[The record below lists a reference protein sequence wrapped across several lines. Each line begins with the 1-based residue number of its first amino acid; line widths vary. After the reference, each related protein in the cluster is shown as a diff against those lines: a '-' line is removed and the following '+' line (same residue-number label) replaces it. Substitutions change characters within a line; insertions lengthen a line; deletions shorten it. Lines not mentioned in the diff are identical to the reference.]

1 MAVAKT
7 LEIISSSTES
17 IEAAV
22 RDGLAKAGETVH
34 GIQEAWVQG
43 TKAVVREG
51 KVAESASHAE
61 DYVHCYIGSTVGC
74 NLCPKRMAR
83 SPR

>member
-22 RDGLAKAGETVH
+22 RDGIAKAGVTVH
-34 GIQEAWVQG
+34 GIEGAWIKS
-43 TKAVVREG
+43 TKAVIRDN
-51 KVAESASHAE
+51 KVAEWRVTIKITFIVS
-61 DYVHCYIGSTVGC
+61 
-74 NLCPKRMAR
+74 
-83 SPR
+83 

>member
-17 IEAAV
+17 IETAV
-22 RDGLAKAGETVH
+22 RDGIAKAAETVQ

-43 TKAVVREG
+43 TKAVVRDN
-51 KVAESASHAE
+51 KVAEWRVTIRITFIVS
-61 DYVHCYIGSTVGC
+61 
-74 NLCPKRMAR
+74 
-83 SPR
+83 

>member
-22 RDGLAKAGETVH
+22 RDGITKAAETVH
-34 GIQEAWVQG
+34 DIQEAWVQG
-43 TKAVVREG
+43 TKAVIRDN
-51 KVAESASHAE
+51 KVAEWR
-61 DYVHCYIGSTVGC
+61 VTLKITFIV
-74 NLCPKRMAR
+74 K
-83 SPR
+83 

>member
-22 RDGLAKAGETVH
+22 RDGLAKAAETVQ
-34 GIQEAWVQG
+34 GIQEVWVQG
-43 TKAVVREG
+43 TKAVVREN
-51 KVAESASHAE
+51 KVAEWR
-61 DYVHCYIGSTVGC
+61 VTLKLTFIVQ
-74 NLCPKRMAR
+74 
-83 SPR
+83 

>member
-22 RDGLAKAGETVH
+22 RDGIAKAAETVH

-43 TKAVVREG
+43 TKAVIRDNAITEWRVTL
-51 KVAESASHAE
+51 KITFIVA
-61 DYVHCYIGSTVGC
+61 
-74 NLCPKRMAR
+74 
-83 SPR
+83 

>member
-17 IEAAV
+17 IESAV
-22 RDGLAKAGETVH
+22 RDGITKAAETVH

-43 TKAVVREG
+43 AKAVVRDNE
-51 KVAESASHAE
+51 VVEWR
-61 DYVHCYIGSTVGC
+61 VT
-74 NLCPKRMAR
+74 
-83 SPR
+83 

>member
-17 IEAAV
+17 IEGAV
-22 RDGLAKAGETVH
+22 RDGLAKAAETVK

-43 TKAVVREG
+43 TKAIVREG
-51 KVAESASHAE
+51 KVAEWRVTLRITFIVE
-61 DYVHCYIGSTVGC
+61 
-74 NLCPKRMAR
+74 
-83 SPR
+83 